1 MFTRREDNEL
11 GSGDVWLRDSA
22 VVVHFGSPAGTEFVG
37 PKVDVVKPKW
47 WKRSAWWKRSVL

>member
-1 MFTRREDNEL
+1 MSDNEL

-37 PKVDVVKPKW
+37 PKVDVVKSVKSKW
-47 WKRSAWWKRSVL
+47 WKRVVK